1 MGFSLKRAERSNEP
15 EVGLRVLYDGG
26 CELCT
31 RSVKILRGLDFE
43 HDLAYLDLE
52 DEGQAAQMP
61 GVSRE
66 DALAALHVVDGNGE
80 LYRGFFACRRL
91 ARELP
96 ALWPLLPF
104 FHAPLARRI
113 GPRAYN
119 VIARRRTRRGCR
131 LAVDSSSLE
140 SKRTPRA

>member
-1 MGFSLKRAERSNEP
+1 MGFSLKRSEHTKEP
-15 EVGLRVLYDGG
+15 EPGLRVLYDGG
-26 CELCT
+26 CDLCT

-66 DALAALHVVDGNGE
+66 DALAALHVVDGKGE

-131 LAVDSSSLE
+131 LAVESSPE
-140 SKRTPRA
+140 RRP